1 MGSFRAQSYLMRW
14 SFFFPFVAG
23 LAQTP
28 VTGFGQGNTGALF
41 ISNPPAAYKSRI
53 SGDNQKSGIR
63 ILEIEYSS
71 RRSDIAINEDKIR
84 SNIKSKKGEV
94 FSINIVDE
102 DIKHLYQTG
111 DFQNVQIHASE
122 MRGEDGERGVNLVV
136 LVDPKV
142 RVAGVDVKRKRE
154 DGGLDDLLA
163 LKKDDL
169 LNLQVDEADRSS
181 EAAPLSS
188 IPKHQIQRVT
198 QRGDILSS
206 EKLHWDARAMEKI
219 YKEKGYCDVRI
230 DVKEECLKDGMGK
243 VTFEILEGNRGFIKK
258 VRFLGNHEVS
268 EMDLLKV
275 IRLKPNEFT
284 NMGKQSDRYDEIA
297 FKDDVEQIKNL
308 YMNHG
313 FIDVSVRA
321 SIDIRNPTQNE
332 PSSGYPSAL
341 TPNTKNIDLIL
352 CYRIEEGQRYG
363 VARISVSGN
372 SFFSEAD
379 ILKELRNHSKEVE
392 IFDSISLKFI
402 PSDGIT
408 RGRAFSVNGLQ
419 ASIETLQN
427 MYGRA
432 GFREVRVE
440 WSIDPSEKKGELDV
454 HFKILEGERFYVD
467 KVIICGNILT
477 KDEVIRREILL
488 KPGDVFNTELE
499 RGSKKNLERLN
510 LFSSI
515 STWAEETDSPNQL
528 MLIFSVLEKP
538 ENITF
543 GAGLSFFWSERSNR
557 ELFRISF
564 FPAIIIVTGPKQFAD
579 WKENLMKS
587 IFRSG
592 IEEKPLK
599 KSDLQV
605 E

>member
-1 MGSFRAQSYLMRW
+1 MGF
-14 SFFFPFVAG
+14 
-23 LAQTP
+23 AQT
-28 VTGFGQGNTGALF
+28 TASGFGQENSGTLF
-41 ISNPPAAYKSRI
+41 ISNPPVAYESRI

-71 RRSDIAINEDKIR
+71 RRSDTAINEDKIR

-122 MRGEDGERGVNLVV
+122 MRREDGERGVYLVV

-154 DGGLDDLLA
+154 YGGLDDLLA

-169 LNLQVDEADRSS
+169 LNLQVNEADRSS
-181 EAAPLSS
+181 EVAPLSS

-198 QRGDILSS
+198 QSGDILSS

-230 DVKEECLKDGMGK
+230 DVKEEYLRDGMGK
-243 VTFEILEGNRGFIKK
+243 VTFEILEGNRSFIKK

-275 IRLKPNEFT
+275 ISLKPNEFT
-284 NMGKQSDRYDEIA
+284 NMGKQSDRYDEITL
-297 FKDDVEQIKNL
+297 KDDIEQLKNL
-308 YMNHG
+308 YLNRG
-313 FIDVSVRA
+313 FLDVNVRA
-321 SIDIRNPTQNE
+321 SLDSCRGSQNE
-332 PSSGYPSAL
+332 SAPGSQFNFSPKDKTKDL
-341 TPNTKNIDLIL
+341 TL

-379 ILKELRNHSKEVE
+379 ILKELRNHSKDVE

-440 WSIDPSEKKGELDV
+440 WNTDPSEKKGELDV

-488 KPGDVFNTELE
+488 KPGDVFDTELE

-515 STWAEETDSPNQL
+515 STWAEETDSPNQQK
-528 MLIFSVLEKP
+528 LIFSVLEKP
-538 ENITF
+538 GNITF
-543 GAGLSFFWSERSNR
+543 GAGLSFFWSERSNQ

-587 IFRSG
+587 IFQSG
-592 IEEKPLK
+592 SVGISK
-599 KSDLQV
+599 KGAGLQV
-605 E
+605 D

>member
-1 MGSFRAQSYLMRW
+1 MGF
-14 SFFFPFVAG
+14 
-23 LAQTP
+23 AQT
-28 VTGFGQGNTGALF
+28 TASGFGQENSGTLF
-41 ISNPPAAYKSRI
+41 MSNSPAAYKSRI

-71 RRSDIAINEDKIR
+71 RRSDTTINEDKIR

-122 MRGEDGERGVNLVV
+122 MRREDGERGVYLVV

-169 LNLQVDEADRSS
+169 LNLQVNEADRSS
-181 EAAPLSS
+181 EVAPLSS

-198 QRGDILSS
+198 QSGDILSS

-230 DVKEECLKDGMGK
+230 DVKEEYLRDGMGK

-275 IRLKPNEFT
+275 ISLKPNEFT
-284 NMGKQSDRYDEIA
+284 NMGKQSDRYDEITL
-297 FKDDVEQIKNL
+297 KDDIEQIKNL
-308 YMNHG
+308 YLNRG
-313 FIDVSVRA
+313 FLDVNVRV
-321 SIDIRNPTQNE
+321 SLDSCRGSQNE
-332 PSSGYPSAL
+332 SAPGSQFNFSPKEKTKDL
-341 TPNTKNIDLIL
+341 TL

-379 ILKELRNHSKEVE
+379 ILKELRNHSKDVE

-440 WSIDPSEKKGELDV
+440 WNTDPSEKKGELDV

-477 KDEVIRREILL
+477 KDEMIRREILL
-488 KPGDVFNTELE
+488 KPGDVFDTELE

-515 STWAEETDSPNQL
+515 STWAEETDSPNQQK
-528 MLIFSVLEKP
+528 LIFSVLEKP
-538 ENITF
+538 GNITF
-543 GAGLSFFWSERSNR
+543 GAGLSFFWSERSNQ

-587 IFRSG
+587 IFQSG
-592 IEEKPLK
+592 SVGMSK
-599 KSDLQV
+599 KGAGLQV
-605 E
+605 D

>member
-1 MGSFRAQSYLMRW
+1 MGF
-14 SFFFPFVAG
+14 
-23 LAQTP
+23 AQT
-28 VTGFGQGNTGALF
+28 TASGFGQENSGTLF
-41 ISNPPAAYKSRI
+41 MSNSPAAYKSRI

-63 ILEIEYSS
+63 IREIEYSS
-71 RRSDIAINEDKIR
+71 RRSDTTINEDKIR

-122 MRGEDGERGVNLVV
+122 MRREDGERGVYLVV

-169 LNLQVDEADRSS
+169 LNLQVNEADRSS
-181 EAAPLSS
+181 EVAPLSS

-198 QRGDILSS
+198 QSSDILSS
-206 EKLHWDARAMEKI
+206 EKLHWDARKMEEL
-219 YKEKGYCDVRI
+219 YKEKGYYEVRI
-230 DVKEECLKDGMGK
+230 DVKEEHLKDGMAT
-243 VTFEILEGNRGFIKK
+243 VIFEILEGSSGFIKK

-268 EMDLLKV
+268 EMDFLKV
-275 IRLKPNEFT
+275 INLKPNEFQH
-284 NMGKQSDRYDEIA
+284 MGSQSDRFDEITL
-297 FKDDVEQIKNL
+297 KDDIEQIKNL
-308 YMNHG
+308 YLNRG
-313 FIDVSVRA
+313 FLDVNVRA
-321 SIDIRNPTQNE
+321 SLDSCRGSQNE
-332 PSSGYPSAL
+332 SAPGSQFNFSPKDKTKDL
-341 TPNTKNIDLIL
+341 TL

-363 VARISVSGN
+363 VARISISGN

-379 ILKELRNHSKEVE
+379 ILKELRNHSKDVE

-440 WSIDPSEKKGELDV
+440 WNTDPSEKKGELDV

-488 KPGDVFNTELE
+488 KPGDVFDTELE

-515 STWAEETDSPNQL
+515 STWAEETDSPNQQK
-528 MLIFSVLEKP
+528 LIFNVLEKP

-543 GAGLSFFWSERSNR
+543 GAGLSFFWSERSNQ

-587 IFRSG
+587 IFQSG
-592 IEEKPLK
+592 SVGMSK
-599 KSDLQV
+599 KGAGLQV
-605 E
+605 D

>member
-1 MGSFRAQSYLMRW
+1 VKESFLAQSYLMWW
-14 SFFFPFVAG
+14 SFFLPFVAG

-28 VTGFGQGNTGALF
+28 VTGFGQGNSGTLF
-41 ISNPPAAYKSRI
+41 ISNPPVAYESRI

-122 MRGEDGERGVNLVV
+122 MRREDGERGVYLVV

-142 RVAGVDVKRKRE
+142 RVAGVDVKRKKE

-169 LNLQVDEADRSS
+169 LNLQVNEADRSS
-181 EAAPLSS
+181 EVAPLSS

-198 QRGDILSS
+198 QSGDILSS
-206 EKLHWDARAMEKI
+206 EKLHWDARAMKKI

-230 DVKEECLKDGMGK
+230 DVKEEYLRDGMGK

-275 IRLKPNEFT
+275 ISLKPNEFT
-284 NMGKQSDRYDEIA
+284 NMGKQSDRYDEMA
-297 FKDDVEQIKNL
+297 FKDDVKQIKNL
-308 YMNHG
+308 YLNQG

-332 PSSGYPSAL
+332 PSSGYTSIL

-379 ILKELRNHSKEVE
+379 ILKELRNHSKDVE

-432 GFREVRVE
+432 GFREARIE
-440 WSIDPSEKKGELDV
+440 WKIEPGEKKGDLNI
-454 HFKILEGERFYVD
+454 HFKIAEGERFYVER
-467 KVIICGNILT
+467 IAIYGNMNT
-477 KDEVIRREILL
+477 KDAVIRREIQLAPGEVFDTEKEKSSKENIL
-488 KPGDVFNTELE
+488 KT
-499 RGSKKNLERLN
+499 GS
-510 LFSSI
+510 FSSVECY
-515 STWAEETDSPNQL
+515 AEETEQPHYQNL
-528 MLIFSVLEKP
+528 VIKVVEKP
-538 ENITF
+538 EELTF
-543 GAGLSFFWSERSNR
+543 GIGVDYFWNRNSERS
-557 ELFRISF
+557 LVLASK
-564 FPAIIIVTGPKQFAD
+564 FPFVITLNFSQNWGIV
-579 WKENLMKS
+579 
-587 IFRSG
+587 
-592 IEEKPLK
+592 LK
-599 KSDLQV
+599 KICESLKRK
-605 E
+605 

>member
-1 MGSFRAQSYLMRW
+1 MRW
-14 SFFFPFVAG
+14 SFFASLVIGF
-23 LAQTP
+23 AQTTA
-28 VTGFGQGNTGALF
+28 TGFGQGNSGTLF
-41 ISNPPAAYKSRI
+41 ISNSPAAHESRI
-53 SGDNQKSGIR
+53 SGDNQKSEIR

-122 MRGEDGERGVNLVV
+122 MRGEDGERGVCLVV

-169 LNLQVDEADRSS
+169 LNLQVNEADRSS
-181 EAAPLSS
+181 EAAPLSRT
-188 IPKHQIQRVT
+188 PKHQIQRVT

-206 EKLHWDARAMEKI
+206 EKLHWDARKMEKL
-219 YKEKGYCDVRI
+219 YKEKGYYEVRI
-230 DVKEECLKDGMGK
+230 DVNEEYLKDGMAT
-243 VTFEILEGNRGFIKK
+243 VTFEILEGPRGFIKK

-275 IRLKPNEFT
+275 IHLKPNEFT
-284 NMGKQSDRYDEIA
+284 DIGVQSDRFDEITL
-297 FKDDVEQIKNL
+297 KDDIEQIKNL
-308 YMNHG
+308 FLNRG
-313 FIDVSVRA
+313 FLDVSVRA
-321 SIDIRNPTQNE
+321 SIDIRSTTQNE
-332 PSSGYPSAL
+332 PSSKSQSIL

-379 ILKELRNHSKEVE
+379 ILKELRNHSKEVK
-392 IFDSISLKFI
+392 IFDPISLKFI

-440 WSIDPSEKKGELDV
+440 WSTEPSEKKGELDV

-515 STWAEETDSPNQL
+515 STWAEETDSPNQQK
-528 MLIFSVLEKP
+528 LIFSVLEKS

-543 GAGLSFFWSERSNR
+543 GAGLSFFWSERSNQ

-564 FPAIIIVTGPKQFAD
+564 FPAIIIVTGPKQVAD
-579 WKENLMKS
+579 WKGNLMKS
-587 IFRSG
+587 IFQSG
-592 IEEKPLK
+592 SDGKSK
-599 KSDLQV
+599 KGAGLQV
-605 E
+605 D

>member
-1 MGSFRAQSYLMRW
+1 MRW
-14 SFFFPFVAG
+14 SFFASLVIGF
-23 LAQTP
+23 AQTTA
-28 VTGFGQGNTGALF
+28 TGFGQGNSGALF
-41 ISNPPAAYKSRI
+41 ISNSPAAHESRI
-53 SGDNQKSGIR
+53 LGDNQESGIR

-84 SNIKSKKGEV
+84 SNIKSKKGGV

-122 MRGEDGERGVNLVV
+122 MRGEDGERGVRLSVF
-136 LVDPKV
+136 VDPKV
-142 RVAGVDVKRKRE
+142 RVAGVDVKRRRE
-154 DGGLDDLLA
+154 DGALDDLLA
-163 LKKDDL
+163 LKKADL
-169 LNLQVDEADRSS
+169 LNLHVKEPEKSS
-181 EAAPLSS
+181 EKTSHSKTPNQQAYKL
-188 IPKHQIQRVT
+188 T
-198 QRGDILSS
+198 QSGDILSS
-206 EKLHWDARAMEKI
+206 EKLHWDARKMEKV

-230 DVKEECLKDGMGK
+230 DVKEEYLKDGMGK
-243 VTFEILEGNRGFIKK
+243 VTFEIHEGNRGFIKK

-268 EMDLLKV
+268 EKELLKV
-275 IRLKPNEFT
+275 INLKPNDF
-284 NMGKQSDRYDEIA
+284 MGMGAQSDRFDEITL
-297 FKDDVEQIKNL
+297 KDDIEQIKNL
-308 YMNHG
+308 YLNHG

-332 PSSGYPSAL
+332 PSSKSQSIL
-341 TPNTKNIDLIL
+341 TPNAKNIDLIL

-379 ILKELRNHSKEVE
+379 ILKELRNQSKEVK
-392 IFDSISLKFI
+392 IFDPISLKFI

-440 WSIDPSEKKGELDV
+440 WKTEPSEKKGELDV

-477 KDEVIRREILL
+477 KDELIRKEILL
-488 KPGDVFNTELE
+488 KPGDVFDTELE
-499 RGSKKNLERLN
+499 RVSKKNLERLN

-515 STWAEETDSPNQL
+515 STWAEETDSPNQQK
-528 MLIFSVLEKP
+528 LIFSVLEKP

-543 GAGLSFFWSERSNR
+543 GAGLSFFWSERTNQ

-579 WKENLMKS
+579 WKGNLMKS
-587 IFRSG
+587 IFRSA

>member
-1 MGSFRAQSYLMRW
+1 MGF
-14 SFFFPFVAG
+14 
-23 LAQTP
+23 AQTNAS
-28 VTGFGQGNTGALF
+28 GFGQENSGTLF
-41 ISNPPAAYKSRI
+41 MSNSPAAYKSRI

-71 RRSDIAINEDKIR
+71 RRSDTTVNEDKIR

-122 MRGEDGERGVNLVV
+122 MRREDGERGVCLVV

-169 LNLQVDEADRSS
+169 LNLQVNEADRSS
-181 EAAPLSS
+181 EVAPLSS

-198 QRGDILSS
+198 QSGDILSS

-230 DVKEECLKDGMGK
+230 DVKEEYLRDGMGK

-275 IRLKPNEFT
+275 ISLKPNEFT
-284 NMGKQSDRYDEIA
+284 NMGKQSDRYDEITL
-297 FKDDVEQIKNL
+297 KDDIEQIKNL
-308 YMNHG
+308 YLNRG
-313 FIDVSVRA
+313 FLDVNVRV
-321 SIDIRNPTQNE
+321 SLDSCRGSQNE
-332 PSSGYPSAL
+332 SAPGSQFNFSPKEKTKDL
-341 TPNTKNIDLIL
+341 TL

-379 ILKELRNHSKEVE
+379 ILKELGNHSKDVE

-440 WSIDPSEKKGELDV
+440 WSTDPSEKKGELDV

-488 KPGDVFNTELE
+488 KPGDVFDTELE

-515 STWAEETDSPNQL
+515 STWAEETDSPNQQK
-528 MLIFSVLEKP
+528 LIFSVLEKP
-538 ENITF
+538 GNITF
-543 GAGLSFFWSERSNR
+543 GAGLSFFWSERSNQ

-587 IFRSG
+587 IFQSG
-592 IEEKPLK
+592 SVGMSK
-599 KSDLQV
+599 KGAGLQV
-605 E
+605 D

>member
-1 MGSFRAQSYLMRW
+1 MGF
-14 SFFFPFVAG
+14 
-23 LAQTP
+23 AQT
-28 VTGFGQGNTGALF
+28 TASGFGQKNSGTLF
-41 ISNPPAAYKSRI
+41 MSNSPAAYKSRI

-71 RRSDIAINEDKIR
+71 RRSDTTVNEDKIR

-122 MRGEDGERGVNLVV
+122 MRREDGERGVCLVV

-169 LNLQVDEADRSS
+169 LNLQVNEADRSS
-181 EAAPLSS
+181 EVAPLSS

-198 QRGDILSS
+198 QSGDILSS

-230 DVKEECLKDGMGK
+230 DVKEEYLRDGMGK

-275 IRLKPNEFT
+275 ISLKPNEFT
-284 NMGKQSDRYDEIA
+284 NMGKQSDRYDEITL
-297 FKDDVEQIKNL
+297 KDDIEQIKNL
-308 YMNHG
+308 YLNRG
-313 FIDVSVRA
+313 FLDVNVRV
-321 SIDIRNPTQNE
+321 SLDSCRGSQNE
-332 PSSGYPSAL
+332 SAPGSQFNFSPKEKTKDL
-341 TPNTKNIDLIL
+341 TL

-379 ILKELRNHSKEVE
+379 ILKELGNHSKDVE

-440 WSIDPSEKKGELDV
+440 WSTDPSEKKGELDV

-488 KPGDVFNTELE
+488 KPGDVFDTELE

-515 STWAEETDSPNQL
+515 STWAEETDSPNQQK
-528 MLIFSVLEKP
+528 LIFSVLEKP
-538 ENITF
+538 GNITF
-543 GAGLSFFWSERSNR
+543 GAGLSFFWSERSNQ

-587 IFRSG
+587 IFQSG
-592 IEEKPLK
+592 SVGMSK
-599 KSDLQV
+599 KGAGLQV
-605 E
+605 D

>member
-1 MGSFRAQSYLMRW
+1 MGF
-14 SFFFPFVAG
+14 
-23 LAQTP
+23 AQT
-28 VTGFGQGNTGALF
+28 TASGFGQENSGTLF
-41 ISNPPAAYKSRI
+41 MSNSPAAYKSRI

-71 RRSDIAINEDKIR
+71 RRSDTAINEDKIR

-122 MRGEDGERGVNLVV
+122 MRREDGERGVYLVV

-169 LNLQVDEADRSS
+169 LNLQVNEADRSS
-181 EAAPLSS
+181 EVAPLSS

-198 QRGDILSS
+198 QSGDILSS

-230 DVKEECLKDGMGK
+230 DVKEEYLRDGMGK

-275 IRLKPNEFT
+275 ISLKPNEFT
-284 NMGKQSDRYDEIA
+284 NMGKQSDRYDEITL
-297 FKDDVEQIKNL
+297 KDDIEQIKNL
-308 YMNHG
+308 YLNRG
-313 FIDVSVRA
+313 FLDVNVRV
-321 SIDIRNPTQNE
+321 SLDSCRGSQNE
-332 PSSGYPSAL
+332 SAPGSQFNFSPKDKTKDL
-341 TPNTKNIDLIL
+341 TL

-379 ILKELRNHSKEVE
+379 ILKELRNHSKDVE

-440 WSIDPSEKKGELDV
+440 WNTDPSEKKGELDV

-477 KDEVIRREILL
+477 KDEMIRREILL
-488 KPGDVFNTELE
+488 KPGDVFDTELE

-515 STWAEETDSPNQL
+515 STWAEETDSPNQQK
-528 MLIFSVLEKP
+528 LIFSVLEKP
-538 ENITF
+538 GNITF
-543 GAGLSFFWSERSNR
+543 GAGLSFFWSERSNQ

-587 IFRSG
+587 IFQSG
-592 IEEKPLK
+592 SVGMSK
-599 KSDLQV
+599 KGAGLQV
-605 E
+605 D

>member
-1 MGSFRAQSYLMRW
+1 MGF
-14 SFFFPFVAG
+14 
-23 LAQTP
+23 AQT
-28 VTGFGQGNTGALF
+28 TASGFGQENSGTLF
-41 ISNPPAAYKSRI
+41 MSNSPAAYKSRI

-71 RRSDIAINEDKIR
+71 RRSDTTINEDKIR

-122 MRGEDGERGVNLVV
+122 MRREDGERGVYLVV

-169 LNLQVDEADRSS
+169 LNLQVNEADRSS
-181 EAAPLSS
+181 EVAPLSS

-198 QRGDILSS
+198 QSGDILSS

-230 DVKEECLKDGMGK
+230 DVKEEYLRDGMGK

-275 IRLKPNEFT
+275 ISLKPNEFT
-284 NMGKQSDRYDEIA
+284 NMGKQSDRYDEITL
-297 FKDDVEQIKNL
+297 KDDIEQIKNL
-308 YMNHG
+308 YLNRG
-313 FIDVSVRA
+313 FLDVNVRV
-321 SIDIRNPTQNE
+321 SLDSCRGSQNE
-332 PSSGYPSAL
+332 SAPGSQFNFSPKEKTKDL
-341 TPNTKNIDLIL
+341 TL

-379 ILKELRNHSKEVE
+379 ILKELRNHSKDVE

-440 WSIDPSEKKGELDV
+440 WNTDPSEKKGELDV

-477 KDEVIRREILL
+477 KDEMIRREILL
-488 KPGDVFNTELE
+488 KPGDVFDTELE

-515 STWAEETDSPNQL
+515 STWAEETDSPSQQK
-528 MLIFSVLEKP
+528 LIFSVLEKP
-538 ENITF
+538 GNITF
-543 GAGLSFFWSERSNR
+543 GAGLSFFWSERSNQ

-587 IFRSG
+587 IFQSG
-592 IEEKPLK
+592 SVGMSK
-599 KSDLQV
+599 KGAGLQV
-605 E
+605 D

>member
-1 MGSFRAQSYLMRW
+1 MRW
-14 SFFFPFVAG
+14 SFFASLVMGF
-23 LAQTP
+23 AQT
-28 VTGFGQGNTGALF
+28 TASGFGQENSGTLF
-41 ISNPPAAYKSRI
+41 MSNSPAAYKSRI

-71 RRSDIAINEDKIR
+71 RRSDTTINEDKIR

-122 MRGEDGERGVNLVV
+122 MRREDGERGVYLVV

-169 LNLQVDEADRSS
+169 LNLQVNEADRSS
-181 EAAPLSS
+181 EVAPLSS

-198 QRGDILSS
+198 QSGDILSS

-230 DVKEECLKDGMGK
+230 DVKEEYLRDGMGK

-275 IRLKPNEFT
+275 ISLKPNEFT
-284 NMGKQSDRYDEIA
+284 NMGKQSDRYDEITL
-297 FKDDVEQIKNL
+297 KDDIEQIKNL
-308 YMNHG
+308 YLNRG
-313 FIDVSVRA
+313 FLDVNVRV
-321 SIDIRNPTQNE
+321 SLDSCRGSQNE
-332 PSSGYPSAL
+332 SAPGSQFNFSPKEKTKDL
-341 TPNTKNIDLIL
+341 TL

-379 ILKELRNHSKEVE
+379 ILKELRNHSKDVE

-440 WSIDPSEKKGELDV
+440 WNTDPSEKKGELDV

-477 KDEVIRREILL
+477 KDEMIRREILL
-488 KPGDVFNTELE
+488 KPGDVFDTELE

-515 STWAEETDSPNQL
+515 STWAEETDSPNQQK
-528 MLIFSVLEKP
+528 LIFSVLEKP
-538 ENITF
+538 GNITF
-543 GAGLSFFWSERSNR
+543 GAGLSFFWSERSNQ

-587 IFRSG
+587 IFQSG
-592 IEEKPLK
+592 SVGMSK
-599 KSDLQV
+599 KGAGLQV
-605 E
+605 D

>member
-1 MGSFRAQSYLMRW
+1 MWW
-14 SFFFPFVAG
+14 SFFLPFVAG

-28 VTGFGQGNTGALF
+28 VTGFGQGNSGTLF
-41 ISNPPAAYKSRI
+41 ISNPPVAYESRI

-71 RRSDIAINEDKIR
+71 RRSDTAINEDKIR

-122 MRGEDGERGVNLVV
+122 MRREDGERGVYLVV

-142 RVAGVDVKRKRE
+142 RVAGVDVKRKKE

-169 LNLQVDEADRSS
+169 LNLQVNEADRSS
-181 EAAPLSS
+181 EVAPLSS

-198 QRGDILSS
+198 QSGDILSS

-230 DVKEECLKDGMGK
+230 DVKEEYLRDGMGK
-243 VTFEILEGNRGFIKK
+243 VTFEILEGNRSFIKK

-275 IRLKPNEFT
+275 ISLKPNEFT
-284 NMGKQSDRYDEIA
+284 NMGKQSDRYDEITL
-297 FKDDVEQIKNL
+297 KDDIEQLKNL
-308 YMNHG
+308 YLNRG
-313 FIDVSVRA
+313 FLDVNVRA
-321 SIDIRNPTQNE
+321 SLDSCRGSQNE
-332 PSSGYPSAL
+332 SAPGSQFNFSPKDKTKDL
-341 TPNTKNIDLIL
+341 TL

-379 ILKELRNHSKEVE
+379 ILKELRNHSKDVE

-440 WSIDPSEKKGELDV
+440 WNTDPSEKKGELDV

-477 KDEVIRREILL
+477 KDEMIRREILL
-488 KPGDVFNTELE
+488 KPGDVFDTELE

-515 STWAEETDSPNQL
+515 STWAEETDSPNQQK
-528 MLIFSVLEKP
+528 LIFSVLEKP
-538 ENITF
+538 GNITF
-543 GAGLSFFWSERSNR
+543 GAGLSFFWSERSNQ

-587 IFRSG
+587 IFQSG
-592 IEEKPLK
+592 SVGISK
-599 KSDLQV
+599 KGAGLQV
-605 E
+605 D